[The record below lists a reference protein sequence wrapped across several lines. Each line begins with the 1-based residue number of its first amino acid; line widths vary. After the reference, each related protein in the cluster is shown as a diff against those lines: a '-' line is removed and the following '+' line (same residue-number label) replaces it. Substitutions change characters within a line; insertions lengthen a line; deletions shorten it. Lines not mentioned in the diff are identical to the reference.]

1 MVSLRRAVAFGDT
14 ALDFSFGGLTTI
26 PKRQYQRRKI
36 DLCAYHHPNYCA
48 RLVPEMDLFIKVCNR
63 SKKFYKNIIII
74 IIIIIIF
81 IIIIIL

>member
-74 IIIIIIF
+74 IIIIIF

>member
-74 IIIIIIF
+74 IIIIF